1 MVIMQDALPGLKR
14 FLRPVGLNERMMG
27 LVIRCVV
34 AFVMHLGRM
43 AAARAATA
51 VRSEPRHRAQVCRFL
66 SRKLLRRLSPAAV
79 LRGQLLLMES
89 RQSGMFFFLVDP
101 TLASQQGSKTEN
113 TFSAGNR
120 QRRPRK
126 GRRYNKYKRA
136 RKSCH
141 CFVKGLLITPSGIR
155 MPFSRSYYTR
165 AYCTAKKRPY
175 RTQTE
180 LAAEMIAELPLEEG
194 AKVVVLGD
202 TAFDAACIRE
212 ACSKRKYTWVVPLNP
227 ERVVA
232 GPKGKRPKVKTLVNG
247 LSADQLVAIRLHAGK
262 GPHVEQRRVSPWRVG
277 SKVKPRT
284 YYVHSRRQ
292 AVHSVG
298 EVQLV
303 FSTRTKPTKNQP
315 VEVQKILM
323 TNDLTLSAKQIVEW
337 YGLRWQIELFFKEL
351 KSTLGFHQYRFRK
364 FDRVEGWDELAQ
376 VTFLY
381 LEWYRARQLQRR
393 DLPEEKKKW
402 WRWQRTHGLCMAVRQ
417 AAEQADLREI
427 AQRLET
433 PTGLQRLRRLLKRA
447 VPKES
452 GAAA

>member
-14 FLRPVGLNERMMG
+14 FLKPVGLKERLLG

-66 SRKLLRRLSPAAV
+66 GRKLLRRLSPAAV
-79 LRGQLLLMES
+79 LRGQLLRMES
-89 RQSGMFFFLVDP
+89 RRSGKFLFLVDQ
-101 TLASQQGSKTEN
+101 TLTSQQGAKTEN
-113 TFSAGNR
+113 TYSTGNR

-126 GRRYNKYKRA
+126 GRRYSKYKHA

-155 MPFSRSYYTR
+155 IPFSKSYYTR
-165 AYCTAKKRPY
+165 EYCQAKNRPF

-180 LAAEMIAELPLEEG
+180 LAAEMIAELPLPEG
-194 AKVVVLGD
+194 TEVVVLGD
-202 TAFDAACIRE
+202 TAFDADSIRAACAPRN
-212 ACSKRKYTWVVPLNP
+212 YTWVVPANP
-227 ERVVA
+227 ERVLA
-232 GPKGKRPKVKTLVNG
+232 GPRGKRPKVRSLING
-247 LSADQLVAIRLHAGK
+247 LKADQLVEIRLHAGQ
-262 GPHVEQRRVSPWRVG
+262 GRYVEQRRVSPFRVG
-277 SKVKPRT
+277 PKVKPRT
-284 YYVHSRRQ
+284 YYVHQRRQ

-303 FSTRTKPTKNQP
+303 FSTTIKPTRNRP

-323 TNDLTLSAKQIVEW
+323 TNDLSLSAKAVVEL

-364 FDRVEGWDELAQ
+364 FDRVEGWDELIQ
-376 VTFLY
+376 VTVLY

-393 DLPEEKKKW
+393 DLAAEKKNW
-402 WRWQRTHGLCMAVRQ
+402 WRWQRLHGLCLAVRQ
-417 AAEQADLREI
+417 AAEHADLEHI

-433 PTGLQRLRRLLKRA
+433 PTGLQRLRRLLNRA
-447 VPKES
+447 LPKES
-452 GAAA
+452 EAAA

>member
-14 FLRPVGLNERMMG
+14 FLKPVGLNERTLA
-27 LVIRCVV
+27 LVIRCVI

-43 AAARAATA
+43 AATRAATA

-66 SRKLLRRLSPAAV
+66 GRKLLRRLSPAAV
-79 LRGQLLLMES
+79 LRGQLLRLES
-89 RQSGMFFFLVDP
+89 RLSGTFFFLVDQ
-101 TLASQQGSKTEN
+101 TLASQQGDKTEN
-113 TFSAGNR
+113 TFSTGNR

-126 GRRYNKYKRA
+126 GRRYSKYKHA
-136 RKSCH
+136 RKTCH

-155 MPFSRSYYTR
+155 IPFSKSYYTR
-165 AYCTAKKRPY
+165 DYCKAKKRPY

-180 LAAEMIAELPLEEG
+180 LAAEMIAELPLPEE

-202 TAFDAACIRE
+202 TAFDAQCIRQ
-212 ACSKRKYTWVVPLNP
+212 ACGQRGYTWVVPLNP

-232 GPKGKRPKVKTLVNG
+232 GPKGKRPKVRSLVND
-247 LSADQLVAIRLHAGK
+247 LQADQLVELRLHAGK
-262 GPHVEQRRVSPWRVG
+262 GPLVEQRRVSPCRVG

-284 YYVHSRRQ
+284 YYVHHRRQ

-315 VEVQKILM
+315 VDVQKILM
-323 TNDLTLSAKQIVEW
+323 TNDRSASAKQIVEW
-337 YGLRWQIELFFKEL
+337 YALRWQIELFFKEL

-364 FDRVEGWDELAQ
+364 FDAVEGWDELIQ

-417 AAEQADLREI
+417 AAEQADLEEI
-427 AQRLET
+427 AERLET
-433 PTGLQRLRRLLKRA
+433 PTGLRRLRRLLKCA
-447 VPKES
+447 LPKES
-452 GAAA
+452 DAAA

>member
-1 MVIMQDALPGLKR
+1 MVIMQDALPELKR
-14 FLRPVGLNERMMG
+14 FLKPVGLKERMLG
-27 LVIRCVV
+27 LVIRCIV

-66 SRKLLRRLSPAAV
+66 GRKLLRRLSLPAV

-89 RQSGMFFFLVDP
+89 RKSGQFYFLVDQ
-101 TLASQQGSKTEN
+101 TLVSQQGDKTQN
-113 TFSAGNR
+113 TFSTGNR

-126 GRRYNKYKRA
+126 GRRYNKYKHA
-136 RKSCH
+136 RKTCH
-141 CFVKGLLITPSGIR
+141 CFVKGLLMTPSGIR
-155 MPFSRSYYTR
+155 IPFSKSYYTR
-165 AYCTAKKRPY
+165 DYCKAKNRPY

-180 LAAEMIAELPLEEG
+180 LAAELIAELPLVEG
-194 AKVVVLGD
+194 TKVVVLGD

-212 ACSKRKYTWVVPLNP
+212 VCAKRKYTWIVPLNP
-227 ERVVA
+227 ERVLA

-247 LSADQLVAIRLHAGK
+247 LKADQLIEIRLHAGK
-262 GPHVEQRRVSPWRVG
+262 GPYVEQRRVSPWRVG

-284 YYVHSRRQ
+284 YYVHQRRQ

-303 FSTRTKPTKNQP
+303 FSTRTKPTNNQP
-315 VEVQKILM
+315 VEMQKILM
-323 TNDLTLSAKQIVEW
+323 TNDLGLSAKQIVEL

-351 KSTLGFHQYRFRK
+351 KSTLGFHQYRFRT
-364 FDRVEGWDELAQ
+364 FERVEGWDELAQ
-376 VTFLY
+376 VTILY

-393 DLPEEKKKW
+393 DLTEEKKKW

-417 AAEQADLREI
+417 AAEQADLEEI

-447 VPKES
+447 LPKES
-452 GAAA
+452 AAAA

>member
-14 FLRPVGLNERMMG
+14 FLKPVGLNERMAG

-34 AFVMHLGRM
+34 AFVMHFGRM

-66 SRKLLRRLSPAAV
+66 GRRLLRRLSPAAV
-79 LRGQLLLMES
+79 LRARLLQMES
-89 RQSGMFFFLVDP
+89 RLSGIFFLLFDQ
-101 TLASQQGSKTEN
+101 TLASQQGGKTEN
-113 TFSAGNR
+113 TFSTGNR

-126 GRRYNKYKRA
+126 GRRYNKYKHA
-136 RKSCH
+136 RRTCH
-141 CFVKGLLITPSGIR
+141 CFVKGLLITPSGMRI
-155 MPFSRSYYTR
+155 PLSRCYYTR
-165 AYCTAKKRPY
+165 EYCEARNRPY

-180 LAAEMIAELPLEEG
+180 LAAEMIEELLLPEG
-194 AKVVVLGD
+194 IQVVMLGD
-202 TAFDAACIRE
+202 TAFDAKCIRA
-212 ACSKRKYTWVVPLNP
+212 ACDKRKYTWVVPLNP
-227 ERVVA
+227 ERVLA
-232 GPKGKRPKVKTLVNG
+232 GPKGKRPKVRSLING
-247 LSADQLVAIRLHAGK
+247 LKADQLVAIRLHAGK

-284 YYVHSRRQ
+284 YYVHQRRQ

-303 FSTRTKPTKNQP
+303 FSTRTEPTKNQP

-323 TNDLTLSAKQIVEW
+323 TNDLRASAKQIVEW
-337 YGLRWQIELFFKEL
+337 YALRWQIELFFKEL

-364 FDRVEGWDELAQ
+364 FDRVEGWDELIQ

-417 AAEQADLREI
+417 AAEQADLEEI
-427 AQRLET
+427 AARLET

-447 VPKES
+447 LPKEAQ
-452 GAAA
+452 AA

>member
-1 MVIMQDALPGLKR
+1 MVIMQDAPPELKR
-14 FLRPVGLNERMMG
+14 FLKPVGLNERMLG
-27 LVIRCVV
+27 LVIRCIV

-43 AAARAATA
+43 AAARAASA

-66 SRKLLRRLSPAAV
+66 GRKLLRRLSPAAV
-79 LRGQLLLMES
+79 LRGRLLLMES
-89 RQSGMFFFLVDP
+89 RLSGMFLFLVDQ
-101 TLASQQGSKTEN
+101 TLVSQQGGKTQN
-113 TFSAGNR
+113 TYSAGNR
-120 QRRPRK
+120 KRRPRK
-126 GRRYNKYKRA
+126 GRRYNKYKHA

-155 MPFSRSYYTR
+155 IPFSRSYYTR
-165 AYCTAKKRPY
+165 EYCEEKNRPY

-180 LAAEMIAELPLEEG
+180 LAAEMIGELPLPEE
-194 AKVVVLGD
+194 AKVMVLGD
-202 TAFDAACIRE
+202 TAFDAASIRE
-212 ACSKRKYTWVVPLNP
+212 ACAKRKYKWVVPLNP
-227 ERVVA
+227 ERVLA
-232 GPKGKRPKVKTLVNG
+232 GPKGKRPKVRSLVND
-247 LSADQLVAIRLHAGK
+247 LKANQLVEIRLHAGK
-262 GPHVEQRRVSPWRVG
+262 GPHVEHRRVSPWRVG

-284 YYVHSRRQ
+284 YYVHQRRQ

-298 EVQLV
+298 EVQLI
-303 FSTRTKPTKNQP
+303 FSTKIKPNKNQP

-323 TNDLTLSAKQIVEW
+323 TNDLSLSAKRIVEL
-337 YGLRWQIELFFKEL
+337 YSLRWQIELFFKEL

-364 FDRVEGWDELAQ
+364 FDRVEGWDELTQ

-417 AAEQADLREI
+417 AAEQADLEEI
-427 AQRLET
+427 AERLET

-447 VPKES
+447 LPKE
-452 GAAA
+452 ANALA

>member
-14 FLRPVGLNERMMG
+14 FLKPVGLNERMLA

-34 AFVMHLGRM
+34 AFVIHFGRM

-51 VRSEPRHRAQVCRFL
+51 VRSEPRHRAQVCRFMG
-66 SRKLLRRLSPAAV
+66 RRLLRRLSPARV

-89 RQSGMFFFLVDP
+89 RTSGRFFFLVDQ
-101 TLASQQGSKTEN
+101 TLSSQQGSKTEN
-113 TFSAGNR
+113 TFSTGNR
-120 QRRPRK
+120 KRRPRK
-126 GRRYNKYKRA
+126 GRRYGKYKHA
-136 RKSCH
+136 RKTCH

-155 MPFSRSYYTR
+155 IPFSQSYYTR
-165 AYCTAKKRPY
+165 EYCEARNRPY

-180 LAAEMIAELPLEEG
+180 LAAEMIAELPLPEE

-202 TAFDAACIRE
+202 TAFDAECIRE
-212 ACSKRKYTWVVPLNP
+212 ACAKRQYTWVVPLNP
-227 ERVVA
+227 ERVLA
-232 GPKGKRPKVKTLVNG
+232 GPKGKRPKVRSLING
-247 LSADQLVAIRLHAGK
+247 LKADRLVEIRLHAGK
-262 GPHVEQRRVSPWRVG
+262 GPYVEQRRASPWRVG

-284 YYVHSRRQ
+284 YYVQQRRQ
-292 AVHSVG
+292 TVHSVG

-303 FSTRTKPTKNQP
+303 FSTRMKPIKNQP

-323 TNDLTLSAKQIVEW
+323 TNDLSLSAKEIVEW

-351 KSTLGFHQYRFRK
+351 KSTLGFHQYRFRS
-364 FDRVEGWDELAQ
+364 FDRVEGWDELIQ
-376 VTFLY
+376 VAFLY

-417 AAEQADLREI
+417 AAEQADLEEI
-427 AQRLET
+427 AERLET
-433 PTGLQRLRRLLKRA
+433 PTGLQRIRRLLNQA
-447 VPKES
+447 LAKES
-452 GAAA
+452 RAA

>member
-14 FLRPVGLNERMMG
+14 FLKPVGLNERMLA
-27 LVIRCVV
+27 LVVRWVV

-51 VRSEPRHRAQVCRFL
+51 VRSEPRHRAQLCRFL
-66 SRKLLRRLSPAAV
+66 GRKLRRRMSPAAV
-79 LRGQLLLMES
+79 LREQVLFLES
-89 RQSGMFFFLVDP
+89 KHSGTFLFVVDQ
-101 TLASQQGSKTEN
+101 TLVSQQGGKTEN
-113 TFSAGNR
+113 TFSTGNR

-126 GRRYNKYKRA
+126 GRRYSKYQHA
-136 RKSCH
+136 RKTCH

-155 MPFSRSYYTR
+155 IPFSRSYYTR
-165 AYCTAKKRPY
+165 EYCQAKNRLY

-180 LAAEMIAELPLEEG
+180 LAAQMIAEVPLPEG
-194 AKVVVLGD
+194 TKVVVLGD
-202 TAFDAACIRE
+202 TAFDAKCIRQ
-212 ACSKRKYTWVVPLNP
+212 ACDQRKYTWVVPLNP
-227 ERVVA
+227 ERVLA
-232 GPKGKRPKVKTLVNG
+232 GPKGKRPKVRSLING
-247 LSADQLVAIRLHAGK
+247 LKADQLVAIRLHAGK
-262 GPHVEQRRVSPWRVG
+262 GRYVAQRRVSPWRVG

-284 YYVHSRRQ
+284 YYVHQRRQ

-303 FSTRTKPTKNQP
+303 FSTRTKPTSNRP

-323 TNDLTLSAKQIVEW
+323 TNDLSLSAQQIVEL

-351 KSTLGFHQYRFRK
+351 KSTLGFHQYRFRQ
-364 FDRVEGWDELAQ
+364 FDRVEGWDELIQ

-381 LEWYRARQLQRR
+381 LEWHRARQLQRR

-417 AAEQADLREI
+417 AAEQADLEEI
-427 AQRLET
+427 AERLET
-433 PTGLQRLRRLLKRA
+433 PTGLQRLRRVLKRA
-447 VPKES
+447 LPKE
-452 GAAA
+452 AAA

>member
-14 FLRPVGLNERMMG
+14 FLKPVGLNERMLG

-51 VRSEPRHRAQVCRFL
+51 VRSEPRHRAQLCRFL
-66 SRKLLRRLSPAAV
+66 GRRLLRRLSPAAV
-79 LRGQLLLMES
+79 LRDQLLLMES
-89 RQSGMFFFLVDP
+89 RRSEKFFFLVDQ
-101 TLASQQGSKTEN
+101 TLVSQQGGKTEN
-113 TFSAGNR
+113 TFSTGNR

-126 GRRYNKYKRA
+126 GRRYNKYKHA
-136 RKSCH
+136 RRSCH

-155 MPFSRSYYTR
+155 IPFSKSYYTR
-165 AYCTAKKRPY
+165 EYCAAKNRPY

-180 LAAEMIAELPLEEG
+180 LAAEMIEELPLLEG
-194 AKVVVLGD
+194 SKVVVLGD
-202 TAFDAACIRE
+202 TAFDADCIRA
-212 ACSKRKYTWVVPLNP
+212 ACAKRKYTWVVPLNP
-227 ERVVA
+227 ERVLA
-232 GPKGKRPKVKTLVNG
+232 GPKGKRPKVRSLVTG
-247 LSADQLVAIRLHAGK
+247 LKADQLLEIRLHASQ
-262 GPHVEQRRVSPWRVG
+262 GPYVEQRRVSPWRVG

-284 YYVHSRRQ
+284 YYVHQRRQ

-303 FSTRTKPTKNQP
+303 FSTRTKPTKNRP

-323 TNDLTLSAKQIVEW
+323 TNDLSLSAKEIVEL

-364 FDRVEGWDELAQ
+364 FDRVEGWDELIQ
-376 VTFLY
+376 VTVLY

-402 WRWQRTHGLCMAVRQ
+402 WRWQRTHGLCLAVRQ
-417 AAEQADLREI
+417 AAEQADLEEI
-427 AQRLET
+427 AERLET
-433 PTGLQRLRRLLKRA
+433 PTGLQRLRRLLNRA
-447 VPKES
+447 LPKES
-452 GAAA
+452 RAAA

>member
-1 MVIMQDALPGLKR
+1 MVIMQDALPGLKH
-14 FLRPVGLNERMMG
+14 FLKPANLNQRMLG
-27 LVIRCVV
+27 LVIRCIV

-43 AAARAATA
+43 AAARAASA

-66 SRKLLRRLSPAAV
+66 GRKLLRRLSLAAV
-79 LRGQLLLMES
+79 LRQQLLLLES
-89 RQSGMFFFLVDP
+89 RKSGTFFLLVDQ
-101 TLASQQGSKTEN
+101 TLVSQQGAKTEN
-113 TFSAGNR
+113 TYSTGNR

-126 GRRYNKYKRA
+126 GRRYSKYKHA

-141 CFVKGLLITPSGIR
+141 CFVKALLMTPSGIR
-155 MPFSRSYYTR
+155 IPFSRSYYTR
-165 AYCTAKKRPY
+165 EYCTAKKRPY

-180 LAAEMIAELPLEEG
+180 LAAEIIRDLPLPEG

-202 TAFDAACIRE
+202 TAFDAASIRK
-212 ACSKRKYTWVVPLNP
+212 ACAQRQYTWVVPMNP

-232 GPKGKRPKVKTLVNG
+232 GPKGKRPKVRSLVNS
-247 LSADQLVAIRLHAGK
+247 LKADQLVEIRLHAGK
-262 GPHVEQRRVSPWRVG
+262 GPLVELRRVSPWRVG

-284 YYVHSRRQ
+284 YYVHQRRQ

-303 FSTRTKPTKNQP
+303 FSTKTKPTKNQP

-323 TNDLTLSAKQIVEW
+323 TNDLSLSAKQMVEL
-337 YGLRWQIELFFKEL
+337 YSLRWQIELFFKEI

-364 FDRVEGWDELAQ
+364 FERVEGWDELMQ

-381 LEWYRARQLQRR
+381 LEWHRARQLQRR
-393 DLPEEKKKW
+393 DLAEEKKKW
-402 WRWQRTHGLCMAVRQ
+402 WGWQRTHGLCMAVRQ
-417 AAEQADLREI
+417 AAEQADLEEI

-447 VPKES
+447 LPKES
-452 GAAA
+452 AAAA

>member
-14 FLRPVGLNERMMG
+14 FLKPVGLNERMSG
-27 LVIRCVV
+27 LVVRCVV
-34 AFVMHLGRM
+34 AFVMHFGRM

-51 VRSEPRHRAQVCRFL
+51 VRSEPRHRAQLCRFL
-66 SRKLLRRLSPAAV
+66 GRKLLRRLSPAAV

-89 RQSGMFFFLVDP
+89 RQSGTFLFLVDQ
-101 TLASQQGSKTEN
+101 TLASQQGGKTEN
-113 TFSAGNR
+113 TFSTGNR
-120 QRRPRK
+120 QRRPRQ
-126 GRRYNKYKRA
+126 GRRYSKYKHA

-155 MPFSRSYYTR
+155 IPFSRSYYTR
-165 AYCTAKKRPY
+165 EYCEAKKRPY

-180 LAAEMIAELPLEEG
+180 LAAEMIGELPLPEG

-202 TAFDAACIRE
+202 TAFDAKCIRA
-212 ACSKRKYTWVVPLNP
+212 ACDKRKYTWVVPLNP
-227 ERVVA
+227 ERVLA
-232 GPKGKRPKVKTLVNG
+232 GPKGQRPKVRSLVNG
-247 LSADQLVAIRLHAGK
+247 LKADQLVEIRLHAGK
-262 GPHVEQRRVSPWRVG
+262 GSYVEQRRVSPWRVG

-284 YYVHSRRQ
+284 YYVHQRRQ

-303 FSTRTKPTKNQP
+303 FSTKTKPTKNRP

-323 TNDLTLSAKQIVEW
+323 TNDLSLSAKQIVEL

-351 KSTLGFHQYRFRK
+351 KSTLGFHQYRFHK
-364 FDRVEGWDELAQ
+364 FDRVEGWDELNQ

-393 DLPEEKKKW
+393 DLLEEKKKW
-402 WRWQRTHGLCMAVRQ
+402 WRWQRTHGLCLAVRQ
-417 AAEQADLREI
+417 AAEDADLEHI

-433 PTGLQRLRRLLKRA
+433 PNGLRRLRRLLSRA
-447 VPKES
+447 LPKES
-452 GAAA
+452 RAAG

>member
-1 MVIMQDALPGLKR
+1 MVIMQDALPELKR
-14 FLRPVGLNERMMG
+14 FLKPVGLKERMLG
-27 LVIRCVV
+27 LVIRCIV

-66 SRKLLRRLSPAAV
+66 GRKLLRRFSLAAV
-79 LRGQLLLMES
+79 LRSQLLLMEG
-89 RQSGMFFFLVDP
+89 RTSGQFYFLVDQ
-101 TLASQQGSKTEN
+101 TLVSQQGEKTEN
-113 TFSAGNR
+113 TFSSGNR

-126 GRRYNKYKRA
+126 GRRYSKYKHA

-141 CFVKGLLITPSGIR
+141 CFVKGLLMTPSGIR
-155 MPFSRSYYTR
+155 IPFSRSYYTR
-165 AYCTAKKRPY
+165 DYCKTKNRPY

-180 LAAEMIAELPLEEG
+180 LAAEMIEELPVPEG
-194 AKVVVLGD
+194 TKVVVLGD
-202 TAFDAACIRE
+202 TAFDAAGIRA
-212 ACSKRKYTWVVPLNP
+212 ACAKRKYTWVVPLNP
-227 ERVVA
+227 ERVLA
-232 GPKGKRPKVKTLVNG
+232 GPKGNRPKVRSLVNG
-247 LSADQLVAIRLHAGK
+247 LKADQLVEIRLHAGK
-262 GPHVEQRRVSPWRVG
+262 GPCVEQRRVSPWRVG

-284 YYVHSRRQ
+284 YYVHQRRQ
-292 AVHSVG
+292 VVHSVG

-303 FSTRTKPTKNQP
+303 FSTRKKPSKNQP

-323 TNDLTLSAKQIVEW
+323 TNDLSLSARQIVEW

-351 KSTLGFHQYRFRK
+351 KSTLGFHHYRFRT
-364 FDRVEGWDELAQ
+364 FERVEGWDELAQ

-417 AAEQADLREI
+417 AAEQADLEEI

-433 PTGLQRLRRLLKRA
+433 PTGLRRLRRLLNRA
-447 VPKES
+447 LPKES
-452 GAAA
+452 RAAG

>member
-14 FLRPVGLNERMMG
+14 FLKPVGLNERMSG
-27 LVIRCVV
+27 LVVRCVV

-51 VRSEPRHRAQVCRFL
+51 VRSEPRHRAQLCRFL
-66 SRKLLRRLSPAAV
+66 GRKLLRRLSPAAV
-79 LRGQLLLMES
+79 LRGQLLLLES
-89 RQSGMFFFLVDP
+89 RRSGTFLFLVDQ
-101 TLASQQGSKTEN
+101 TLASQQGGKTEN
-113 TFSAGNR
+113 TFSTGNR

-126 GRRYNKYKRA
+126 GRRYSKYKHA

-155 MPFSRSYYTR
+155 IPFSRSYYTR
-165 AYCTAKKRPY
+165 EYCAAKKRPY

-180 LAAEMIAELPLEEG
+180 LAAEMIGELPLPEG

-212 ACSKRKYTWVVPLNP
+212 ACGKRKYTWVVPLNP
-227 ERVVA
+227 ERVLA
-232 GPKGKRPKVKTLVNG
+232 GPKGKRPKVRSLVNG
-247 LSADQLVAIRLHAGK
+247 LKADQLVEIRLHAGK
-262 GPHVEQRRVSPWRVG
+262 GSYVEQRRVSPWRVG

-284 YYVHSRRQ
+284 YYVHQRRQ

-303 FSTRTKPTKNQP
+303 FSTQTKPTKNRP

-323 TNDLTLSAKQIVEW
+323 TNDLSLSAKHIVEL

-351 KSTLGFHQYRFRK
+351 KSTLGFHQYRFHK
-364 FDRVEGWDELAQ
+364 FDRVEGWDELNQ

-402 WRWQRTHGLCMAVRQ
+402 WRWQRTHGLCLAVRQ
-417 AAEQADLREI
+417 AAEDADLEHI

-433 PTGLQRLRRLLKRA
+433 PNGLRRLRRLLSRA
-447 VPKES
+447 LPKES
-452 GAAA
+452 RPAG